1 MSWRLAFAPTS
12 CSAFNFEPHCIAAA
26 TGFPEESVSIPMGL
40 FQRVVKKLIDSLVSL
55 GVHGTESLAQFA
67 VEPGSG
73 RAPFAFDGRVR
84 NTQ

>member
-1 MSWRLAFAPTS
+1 MSWRLGVAPAS
-12 CSAFNFEPHCIAAA
+12 CSAINFDPQYILAA
-26 TGFPEESVSIPMGL
+26 TGFPEKSVSIPMGL

-55 GVHGTESLAQFA
+55 RVHGTESLAQFA